1 MPETQRRTQGERRAL
16 ARAKITSAGLEAL
29 AANGYDG
36 MTFSDV
42 ARRAGLST
50 GALAHYFPR
59 KQELCLAIL
68 EDAIAGGVR
77 RFRRRVEKAALLPDR
92 DERILDDIFI
102 VFYGPFYQ
110 AFLAVQVVARA
121 DAELRLAL
129 DRISEDGVRAISRI
143 AAAGWEVDV
152 APADS
157 AWHTFVWLIVDTAR
171 GVAVSDASDS
181 IGVSSEVWALA
192 RRLLLRQLG
201 EMRGSR

>member
-1 MPETQRRTQGERRAL
+1 MPETRRRTQAERRAV

-29 AANGYDG
+29 AANGYDA

-59 KQELCLAIL
+59 KQDLCLAIM
-68 EDAIAGGVR
+68 EDAVAAAVQ
-77 RFRRRVEKAALLPDR
+77 RFRRRVEKAASLPDR

-102 VFYGPFYQ
+102 VFYGPLYQ
-110 AFLAVQVVARA
+110 AFLAVQVVART

-129 DRISEDGVRAISRI
+129 DRISEDGVRAISEI
-143 AAAGWEVDV
+143 AAAGWEMNA
-152 APADS
+152 APADPD
-157 AWHTFVWLIVDTAR
+157 WLTFVWLVVDTAR
-171 GVAVSDASDS
+171 GVAVSQASDS
-181 IGVSSEVWALA
+181 IGVNSEVWVLA

-201 EMRGSR
+201 EMRGDP